1 MFLQFLAKL
10 ATLFIQ
16 EKDVQLNVDEND
28 SANWNFYFQVAVEH
42 LFIRFSQAN
51 EECRSL
57 EISTESLQR
66 ARVRFACNL

>member
-1 MFLQFLAKL
+1 M
-10 ATLFIQ
+10 
-16 EKDVQLNVDEND
+16 VQLNVDEDD

-42 LFIRFSQAN
+42 LFIRFLQAN

-66 ARVRFACNL
+66 A

>member
-1 MFLQFLAKL
+1 M
-10 ATLFIQ
+10 
-16 EKDVQLNVDEND
+16 VQSNVDEND

-42 LFIRFSQAN
+42 LFIRFLQAN